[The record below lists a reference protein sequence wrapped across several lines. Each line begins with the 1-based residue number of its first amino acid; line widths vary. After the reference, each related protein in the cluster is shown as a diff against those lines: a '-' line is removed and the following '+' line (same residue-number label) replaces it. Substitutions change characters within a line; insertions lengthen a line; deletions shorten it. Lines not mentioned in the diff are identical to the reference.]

1 MPGKGVCAK
10 LLAGCLPAA
19 ELPGYRP
26 SPFLYSG
33 IYFLRLKAEKNQKLM
48 SMKKRVAQ
56 VVTQALTTLKTDGT
70 LAFDQ
75 MPAFQ
80 VDIPKV
86 AEHGDFATNAALLLA
101 KAARRSPR
109 QLAELIRDTLNP
121 PVGMLAK
128 VEIAGPGFINFF
140 IQDSYWLQVLA
151 DIEAAGGAY
160 GNSTIGTGK
169 KVQVEFVSANPTGPL
184 HVGHGRGAALGD
196 ALANILTCTG
206 HEVVREYYI
215 NDVGLQMQT
224 LGRSLF
230 LRVQELQGE
239 QIEFP
244 ENCYQGDYIKDLAKQ
259 YLAAH
264 GPVPAGEPDA
274 DMLIACG
281 RYAGDAILA
290 EIRQDLQDFG
300 VEFDTW
306 FSETRLFEE
315 KALDRSFADLQAL
328 GFLYEADGALWFKAT
343 AFGDEKDRVVRRQNG
358 ATTYFAS
365 DIAYHWEKFQRGFDQ
380 VIDIWGADHHG
391 YVPRLKAV
399 VQALGISEE
408 RVIVLLVQLVSLLRE
423 GQPVAMTTRGGTF
436 VTLRQVM
443 DEVGK
448 DVARFIFL
456 SRRADA
462 QLEFDLEL
470 AKKQTS
476 ENPVYYVQYAH
487 ARLASVFR
495 LAQEKNISWENAA
508 PAVLTRLVLPEELT
522 ILKLLSGY
530 PDVVEA
536 AAVHQEP
543 HRITYFLTDLA
554 AQLHSY
560 YYKHRFISDDEE
572 LTQARLLL
580 VKGIK
585 AVLDHGL
592 GLLGVE
598 APESM

>member
-1 MPGKGVCAK
+1 
-10 LLAGCLPAA
+10 
-19 ELPGYRP
+19 
-26 SPFLYSG
+26 
-33 IYFLRLKAEKNQKLM
+33 M
-48 SMKKRVAQ
+48 SMKKRVAD
-56 VVTQALTTLKTDGT
+56 VVTQALATLKNNGT
-70 LAFDQ
+70 LEIGE
-75 MPAFQ
+75 MPTFQ

-121 PVGMLAK
+121 PPGMLAK
-128 VEIAGPGFINFF
+128 VEIAGPGFLNFF
-140 IQDSYWLQVLA
+140 IEDSYWLQVLA
-151 DIEAAGGAY
+151 DIEAAAGTY
-160 GNSTIGTGK
+160 GNSTMGSGK

-206 HEVVREYYI
+206 HQVEREYYI

-239 QIEFP
+239 QVVFP
-244 ENCYQGDYIKDLAKQ
+244 ENCYQGDYIKELAKH
-259 YLAAH
+259 YLADH

-281 RYAGDAILA
+281 RHAGDAILA
-290 EIRQDLQDFG
+290 EIRQDLKDFG
-300 VEFDTW
+300 VQFDNW
-306 FSETRLFEE
+306 FSEARLFQE
-315 KALDRSFADLQAL
+315 KALDRSLADLQAR

-365 DIAYHWEKFQRGFDQ
+365 DIAYHWEKFQRGFVQ

-399 VQALGISEE
+399 VQALGIPEQ
-408 RVIVLLVQLVSLLRE
+408 RLTVLLVQLVSLLRE

-495 LAQEKNISWENAA
+495 LASEKNLSWQNAA
-508 PAVLTRLVLPEELT
+508 SSVLTRLLLPEELT

-536 AAVHQEP
+536 AAFHLEP
-543 HRITYFLTDLA
+543 HRITYFLTELA
-554 AQLHSY
+554 GQLHSY
-560 YYKHRFISDDEE
+560 YYKHRFISDDQE

-598 APESM
+598 SPESM

>member
-1 MPGKGVCAK
+1 
-10 LLAGCLPAA
+10 
-19 ELPGYRP
+19 
-26 SPFLYSG
+26 
-33 IYFLRLKAEKNQKLM
+33 M
-48 SMKKRVAQ
+48 SMKKRVAE
-56 VVTQALTTLKTDGT
+56 VVTQTIETLKTEGI
-70 LAFDQ
+70 LEFSQ
-75 MPAFQ
+75 MPTFQ

-86 AEHGDFATNAALLLA
+86 PDHGDFATNAALILA
-101 KAARRSPR
+101 KSVRRPPR
-109 QLAELIRDTLNP
+109 QVAELIRDNLIP
-121 PVGMLAK
+121 PVGMFAR

-140 IQDSYWLQVLA
+140 IQDTYWLQVLT
-151 DIEAAGGAY
+151 DIEAAAGTYGYSSMGA
-160 GNSTIGTGK
+160 GK

-196 ALANILTCTG
+196 ALANILACTG
-206 HEVVREYYI
+206 HQVEREYYI
-215 NDVGLQMQT
+215 NDVGVQMRT
-224 LGRSLF
+224 LGLSLY
-230 LRVQELQGE
+230 LRAQELQGE
-239 QIEFP
+239 EEAFP
-244 ENCYQGDYIKDLAKQ
+244 ENCYQGDYVKELAQ
-259 YLAAH
+259 DYVTAH
-264 GPVPAGEPDA
+264 GPVPLGEPDTSTI
-274 DMLIACG
+274 DACG
-281 RYAGDAILA
+281 RYASEAILA
-290 EIRQDLQDFG
+290 KIRRDLEDFG
-300 VEFDTW
+300 VRFDTW
-306 FSETRLFEE
+306 FSETQLFENHIVDRAFD
-315 KALDRSFADLQAL
+315 ALQDR
-328 GFLYEADGALWFKAT
+328 GYLYEAEGALWFKAT

-365 DIAYHWEKFQRGFDQ
+365 DIAYHWEKFQRGYQQ

-399 VQALGISEE
+399 VPALGIKEQQLT
-408 RVIVLLVQLVSLLRE
+408 VLLVQLVSLLRE

-476 ENPVYYVQYAH
+476 ENPVYYVQYAY

-495 LAQEKNISWENAA
+495 LATEKGISWQTS
-508 PAVLTRLVLPEELT
+508 PKSVLQRLVLPEELT
-522 ILKLLSGY
+522 VLKLLSSY

-536 AAVHQEP
+536 AAFHLEP
-543 HRITYFLTDLA
+543 HRITYFLTELA
-554 AQLHSY
+554 GQLHSY
-560 YYKHRFISDDEE
+560 YYKHRFISDDGD

-580 VKGIK
+580 VQGIK